1 MMASGGVAPASGFI
15 DKNASSV
22 GVEKLPE
29 EMNDM
34 KIRDDKV
41 TIFFVYFFLLCV
53 YFFCNFCS

>member
-29 EMNDM
+29 EMNDL

-41 TIFFVYFFLLCV
+41 NIFFLNFLFLNNHLV
-53 YFFCNFCS
+53 E

>member
-41 TIFFVYFFLLCV
+41 NKFFFFEFFVLE
-53 YFFCNFCS
+53 